1 MAKTKKIYILIA
13 SLLIVLI
20 VIYIFFSSR
29 IVAEAD
35 KTPDGFVLQSA
46 DLIPIDAIAIFH
58 FNDIN
63 TSLLFLSDTSGLFP
77 PLFPQESSVGKFIAL
92 SGSSGGEITMS
103 FHYSAKNEV
112 SPIVILDLPSDPIS
126 EKESDVLLRKLGA
139 VNESSYN
146 GFEIFS
152 GSGLKIFKNKNKI
165 VASTSL
171 ILIQSS
177 IRHYKTKSSIMDN
190 HDFCKVLAHT
200 PKGDHRLFVNIQ
212 QAGKLFS
219 GYTDYRYW
227 RYSDFTSK
235 ITSWISFTLDRES
248 KGVSLAGKFFNYRGK
263 TDFSEIFSNAT
274 GETSEAW
281 SLLPY
286 NTYGALIIAVDDFK
300 ILLDS
305 YYEYRRSFGVIDE
318 AAYERA
324 KEWFLLQKPAELALA
339 LIPYKSES
347 RWVTLIRS
355 EGKKRSRRKVA
366 SSFEY
371 KGALATL
378 FGKSFSYNPERF
390 VVTSGNWQLIGDEDM
405 IREFAAGDFEKYTME
420 DFMEQ
425 GEAHGKFTELN
436 APFTIVANVSMMQDS
451 VASLFRD
458 PARERIT
465 ARLHKKNFQTMFFRI
480 FPDVDNNEVHFSI
493 SVTSQIV
500 SNLREPDADL
510 VNIPDTVRVPV
521 GPFLISKGQ
530 KEKMYLE
537 QMQDYKLRLIYTD
550 GRGIWAI
557 PFTTPLRGFVE
568 EVDYF
573 SNNKFQMLF
582 ASGNKLYLLDKS
594 GRYTGQFPKSV
605 DSLILLGPK
614 VYEHHGGF
622 SIMLLHT
629 DNTLRLY
636 DKNCKPVEGWK
647 DISTDEMIEGFP
659 ELMKIGESQYWI
671 LRTRLRTLIYKFS
684 GEAIGDLSGKNS
696 LMPDTKIR
704 ILSGTKVAVTTRK
717 GKEASLDLENGEI
730 KKLRKRGKLF

>member
-1 MAKTKKIYILIA
+1 MAKARRIYIFIA
-13 SLLIVLI
+13 SLLAVLI
-20 VIYIFFSSR
+20 VVFFLFSSKR
-29 IVAEAD
+29 VNPTVKAQE
-35 KTPDGFVLQSA
+35 GFVLQSA

-58 FNDIN
+58 FNDVKS
-63 TSLLFLSDTSGLFP
+63 SLSFLSDTSGLFP
-77 PLFPQESSVGKFIAL
+77 PLFPQGSPVGKFISL
-92 SGSSGGEITMS
+92 SGTSGGEVTLS

-112 SPIVILDLPSDPIS
+112 LPIVFLDLPSDLSGTEP
-126 EKESDVLLRKLGA
+126 DVLLRKLGA
-139 VNESSYN
+139 VSESSYN
-146 GFEIFS
+146 GFEIYS
-152 GSGLKIFKNKNKI
+152 GSGLKIFKNNREI
-165 VASTSL
+165 VASPSL

-190 HDFCKVLAHT
+190 HDFRKMMAHT
-200 PKGDHRLFVNIQ
+200 PNGEHKIFINIQ
-212 QAGKLFS
+212 QAGKFFS
-219 GYTDYRYW
+219 GYTDYRFW

-235 ITSWISFTLDRES
+235 ISSWSSFELEHDT
-248 KGVSLAGKFFNYRGK
+248 KGVSFKGNLFNYRGK
-263 TDFSEIFSNAT
+263 SEFSEIFTNIEGRKA
-274 GETSEAW
+274 EVW

-286 NTYGALIIAVDDFK
+286 NTYGALVLTADDFK
-300 ILLDS
+300 VLLDS
-305 YYEYRRSFGVIDE
+305 YYEYRRSFGVVDE
-318 AAYERA
+318 IEYERC
-324 KEWFLLQKPAELALA
+324 KGWFLLQKPAELVLA

-355 EGKKRSRRKVA
+355 EGKKRSKRKVA

-378 FGKSFSYNPERF
+378 FGKSFSYNSERF
-390 VVTSGNWQLIGDEDM
+390 VVTSGNWQLIADEDM
-405 IREFAAGDFEKYTME
+405 IREFAAGNFEKYTME
-420 DFMEQ
+420 GFLEQ
-425 GEAHGKFTELN
+425 GEAYDRLTESY
-436 APFTIVANVSMMQDS
+436 APFTLVANVSMMQDS

-458 PARERIT
+458 PARERV
-465 ARLHKKNFQTMFFRI
+465 ASRLHKKNYQAVLFKI
-480 FPDVDNNEVHFSI
+480 LPDADKREVNFSI
-493 SVTSQIV
+493 SITSQRV
-500 SNLREPDADL
+500 PNLREPDTEL

-537 QMQDYKLRLIYTD
+537 QMPDYKIRLIYTD

-573 SNNKFQMLF
+573 SNKKYQMMF
-582 ASGNKLYLLDKS
+582 ASGNKIYLLDKT
-594 GRYTGQFPKSV
+594 GRYAGQFPKSV

-614 VYEHHGGF
+614 VYEQNGAL

-647 DISTDEMIEGFP
+647 DITTDEMIEGFP

-671 LRTRLRTLIYKFS
+671 LRTRLRTLIYRYS
-684 GEAIGDLSGKNS
+684 GEAIGDLSGKNT
-696 LMPDTKIR
+696 LLPDTKIK

-717 GKEASLDLENGEI
+717 GKEVSIDLESGEI
-730 KKLRKRGKLF
+730 KKIRKRGSLF